1 MYRVVAIV
9 CAGLALAGCSSTPD
23 WLSIDALKPAPA
35 METVRFES
43 NPPGAEAKAPNGQ
56 SCHTP
61 CALAL
66 PTNAPMTI
74 SFALNGY
81 LPTTQTIEPVAASLG
96 LPELRPNP
104 LQVELSR
111 APPPKHVKK
120 PAKKPA
126 TRTSGKTPPKPAT
139 ANTAPPGPAPTPASQ
154 ATPQPPSPATQQ
166 APSPWPATPPPKGQ

>member
-1 MYRVVAIV
+1 M
-9 CAGLALAGCSSTPD
+9 
-23 WLSIDALKPAPA
+23 SIDALKPAPA
-35 METVRFES
+35 METVRFET

-81 LPTTQTIEPVAASLG
+81 LPRTESIEPVPANIG

-104 LQVELSR
+104 VQVDLSP
-111 APPPKHVKK
+111 APPPKKK
-120 PAKKPA
+120 PTKKPA
-126 TRTSGKTPPKPAT
+126 TRTSGKTAPKPAP
-139 ANTAPPGPAPTPASQ
+139 ANTAAPAPAAVPASQ
-154 ATPQPPSPATQQ
+154 ATPQPPSPAMQP
-166 APSPWPATPPPKGQ
+166 APSPWPATPPPTGQ

>member
-9 CAGLALAGCSSTPD
+9 CGGLALAGCSSTPD

-35 METVRFES
+35 METVRFET
-43 NPPGAEAKAPNGQ
+43 NPPGAEAKASNGQ

-81 LPTTQTIEPVAASLG
+81 LPTTETIEPVAASIG

-120 PAKKPA
+120 PKPA

-139 ANTAPPGPAPTPASQ
+139 ANTAPPAPAPTPASQ